1 MPDIHQFKLAD
12 MFSDPVALYEKLINR
27 KGYVPNTPAI
37 EFDAELLTT
46 GWTSIG
52 YAILCVLVHHERRAY
67 VVMLD
72 SVDLTTLRECLPHIQ
87 ESLNKTELLKAGRP
101 NQVFGFGL

>member
-1 MPDIHQFKLAD
+1 MPDIHQFKLAEI
-12 MFSDPVALYEKLINR
+12 FQDPVALYEKLINR
-27 KGYVPNTPAI
+27 KGYVANTPAVD
-37 EFDAELLTT
+37 FDAELLTT

-52 YAILCVLVHHERRAY
+52 YAILCILVHHERRAY

-72 SVDLTTLRECLPHIQ
+72 SVDLTTLRESLAQIQ
-87 ESLNKTELLKAGRP
+87 VSLNTTELLKAGRP